1 MHVVFDLPAVRPG
14 RLAVRLL
21 QTSLAEPTR
30 DLRRHLRGATVRLVP
45 DGIDLETTLDMV
57 SLAELA
63 DVVRSLA
70 NEWPW
75 LSFRM
80 LADPPAC
87 RLEVRGTGPA
97 IEVAQTV
104 FEEVAR

>member
-21 QTSLAEPTR
+21 HAPLHEATR
-30 DLRRHLRGATVRLVP
+30 DLRRHLRGAAVRQVP
-45 DGIDLETTLDMV
+45 DGIVLDTSLDMV
-57 SLAELA
+57 AIAELA

-75 LSFRM
+75 LGFRM

-97 IEVAQTV
+97 ACVARTI
-104 FEEVAR
+104 FEELAR

>member
-1 MHVVFDLPAVRPG
+1 VHVVFDLPAVRPG

-21 QTSLAEPTR
+21 HAPLHDATR
-30 DLRRHLRGATVRLVP
+30 DLRRHLRGATTRLVP
-45 DGIDLETTLDMV
+45 DGIDLETSLDTV
-57 SLAELA
+57 AIAELA

-75 LSFRM
+75 LGFRM

-87 RLEVRGTGPA
+87 RLEVRGAGPA
-97 IEVAQTV
+97 AEVARTV
-104 FEEVAR
+104 FEELAR

>member
-1 MHVVFDLPAVRPG
+1 MFDLPAVRPG

-21 QTSLAEPTR
+21 STPLGAMTR
-30 DLRRHLRGATVRLVP
+30 DLRRHLRGARVQLLP
-45 DGIDLETTLDMV
+45 DGIELETSLDMV
-57 SLAELA
+57 SIAELA

-97 IEVAQTV
+97 AEVAQTV